1 MLFLFMAKY
10 MLFFLTILIL
20 DKLKRIKNEKA
31 KVSRLQLSPLEM

>member
-20 DKLKRIKNEKA
+20 DKLKQTKNEKA
-31 KVSRLQLSPLEM
+31 KVSRLQLFPLEM